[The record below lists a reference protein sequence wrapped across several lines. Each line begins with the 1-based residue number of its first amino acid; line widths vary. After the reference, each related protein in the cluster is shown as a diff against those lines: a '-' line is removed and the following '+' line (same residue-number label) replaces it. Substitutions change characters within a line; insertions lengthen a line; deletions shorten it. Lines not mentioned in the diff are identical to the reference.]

1 MSPSVLRMVV
11 VSQLAMIL
19 VAPSLARAADDVAAP
34 VQPPSVVARSAGA
47 GGFLPLGQPATL
59 DSQGA
64 VGLTSAGYD
73 GARKAAMF
81 EAAAEVRVWGP
92 LSVRGGAVLT
102 GGAGSEQRL
111 RPSLGARFQALRED
125 RHGID
130 GSLAVT
136 YRPEG
141 LTEPEGEVET
151 VLSAGAHLGSNYL
164 VANLVY
170 GQDPE
175 GNERDGEV
183 RLAGLRP
190 VSERVLIG
198 FDGRLRFALGTPA
211 AGSRAAGEP
220 SLDLLVGPAA
230 TVVLGRLAL
239 LVHGGASALRVHS
252 AGAFGAFVVGGLG
265 TSF

>member
-1 MSPSVLRMVV
+1 MPPQLLRIVLAA
-11 VSQLAMIL
+11 QLGVNLLA
-19 VAPSLARAADDVAAP
+19 AARANAGEDAPAP
-34 VQPPSVVARSAGA
+34 VQPPSVVARSASVGC
-47 GGFLPLGQPATL
+47 FLPLTQAAAL

-64 VGLTSAGYD
+64 YGLASAGYD
-73 GARKAAMF
+73 GARKGAMF

-92 LSVRGGAVLT
+92 IAVRAGAVLT
-102 GGAGSEQRL
+102 GAAGTEQRL
-111 RPSLGARFQALRED
+111 RPSLGARLQALHED

-130 GSLAVT
+130 GSLAVV

-141 LTEPEGEVET
+141 LTEPEGELET

-164 VANLVY
+164 LANLIY

-190 VSERVLIG
+190 VSARVLLG

-211 AGSRAAGEP
+211 PGSRAAGEP

-252 AGAFGAFVVGGLG
+252 ADAFGAFLLGGLG